1 MSRIL
6 HILSTHPS
14 IQEKVREEVRS
25 ALRTRRAEGDQSDR
39 LSYDEIM
46 ALPWL
51 DAVIKET
58 LRLYDCFYRPA
69 AATC

>member
-6 HILSTHPS
+6 HILSINPV
-14 IQEKVREEVRS
+14 IQGKVRDEVRS
-25 ALRTRRAEGDQSDR
+25 TLRSRRAEGNQSER
-39 LSYDEIM
+39 LNYDEIM

-58 LRLYDCFYRPA
+58 LRL
-69 AATC
+69 

>member
-6 HILSTHPS
+6 HVLSINPEV
-14 IQEKVREEVRS
+14 QEKVRDEVRTT
-25 ALRTRRAEGDQSDR
+25 LRTRRAEGDLSGR
-39 LSYDEIM
+39 LSYDDIM

-58 LRLYDCFYRPA
+58 LRL
-69 AATC
+69 

>member
-6 HILSTHPS
+6 HILSINPV
-14 IQEKVREEVRS
+14 IQGKVREEVRS
-25 ALRTRRAEGDQSDR
+25 TLRSRRAEGDLSGR

-58 LRLYDCFYRPA
+58 LRL
-69 AATC
+69 